1 MLKVRFG
8 RAAVWLLVIA
18 CVSLLAGFGCHRSSI
33 SSGPALPVIAQS
45 DDPQIAAAIEQ
56 AKTRVIAEP
65 RSGHAWGVLGETLM
79 AHRFHK
85 EAMQCFVEA
94 EKLQP
99 NEPRWPY
106 YQGVM
111 LLWWDA
117 TAAIPKLE
125 RAAEV
130 TGNTPPATKLR
141 LADTLLERGQLDQA
155 EKHVQSLANEHPTD
169 PYVVLAL
176 GKLALA
182 RERLDDALSYLAES
196 SASAQTARASAALIA
211 GILHRLGNTAAAAE
225 ASAHVAELP
234 PDPPMLDPFLGE
246 VWDLQ
251 TGLQAWLSHAERL
264 FKADKPGEALALLE
278 KTVAT
283 YPDSAAP
290 WRMLGQAKMM
300 RKDLAAAERALRKA
314 VELSP
319 NESATHYQLGT
330 LFGAEGRFGEAAESF
345 RKAVELR
352 PNDSS
357 AHFHLGQ
364 CLVREGNIEKAI
376 EAYRAAIQY
385 DPSFA
390 AAHSQLGDLLAERGR
405 YDEAIEVLG
414 RAVKL
419 DPRDARAAQG
429 LEKAQRFREL
439 NGSVPDKN

>member
-1 MLKVRFG
+1 MLEVQLG
-8 RAAVWLLVIA
+8 RAAVWLLVIS
-18 CVSLLAGFGCHRSSI
+18 CVSLLAGFGCHRASI
-33 SSGPALPVIAQS
+33 SSAPALPVITQS
-45 DDPQIAAAIEQ
+45 DDPQITAAIEQ
-56 AKTRVIAEP
+56 AKTRVVAEP

-85 EAMQCFVEA
+85 EAMQCFAEA

-99 NEPRWPY
+99 NESRWPY
-106 YQGVM
+106 CQGVM

-125 RAAEV
+125 RAAEL

-141 LADTLLERGQLDQA
+141 LADALLERGQVESA
-155 EKHVQSLANEHPTD
+155 EKHVQDLANEHPTD
-169 PYVVLAL
+169 PYVLLAL

-182 RERLDDALSYLAES
+182 RERLDDALKNLAQS
-196 SASAQTARASAALIA
+196 AASAQTARASAALIA
-211 GILHRLGNTAAAAE
+211 GILHRLGNTVAAAE
-225 ASAHVAELP
+225 ASSHVAELP
-234 PDPPMLDPFLGE
+234 PDPEMVDPFLGE

-251 TGLQAWLSHAERL
+251 TGMQAWLSHAERL
-264 FKADKPGEALALLE
+264 FKADKPREALALLE

-290 WRMLGQAKMM
+290 WRMLGQAKM
-300 RKDLAAAERALRKA
+300 RQKDLAAAERAFRKA
-314 VELSP
+314 FELSP

-330 LFGAEGRFGEAAESF
+330 LLGAEGRFAEAAESF
-345 RKAVELR
+345 RKAIQLR
-352 PNDSS
+352 PNDPS
-357 AHFHLGQ
+357 AYFHLGQ
-364 CLVREGNIEKAI
+364 CLTREGNIERAI

-390 AAHSQLGDLLAERGR
+390 AAYSQLGNLLVERGR
-405 YDEAIEVLG
+405 YDEAFGVLG

-429 LEKAQRFREL
+429 LVKAQRYREL
-439 NGSVPDKN
+439 SGSGTDKK